1 LKFGADFIRAHSGG
15 NSKEFGGPIYLG
27 QFIYNTC
34 PLTAAICESPAY
46 LNDITKVKS
55 YTQSYGN
62 ANYTA
67 DDSLWSIFAQ
77 DDIRLRKDFTLNL
90 GLRYERQTFTDAALN
105 FAPRVGFAWSLGAQ
119 NKTVLRAGYGI
130 YYSQI
135 PDNAAANYALTGPTG
150 VFNFTAG
157 PGQIGFPTTVSSA
170 PLPAFPAGAL
180 VPLRNLYLRPGR
192 ANYYDQFLPTSVLNG
207 YPDALLNPYSQQWTL
222 SLERAI
228 SERWI
233 LSVDYVGAHTVKI
246 NRPMDLDAP
255 ASFVRSAQGQ
265 TRSAQ
270 AANCTRPYWV
280 WWYQQ
285 NGTTCNTS
293 TATNPQ
299 PPYALVQVDV
309 NNGYSSYNALDVN
322 LNHRFSNRFQM
333 LASYTWSHTLNNVD
347 PDVPGQNPND
357 PNNAGRA
364 EYGNAI
370 FDQRHRF
377 VLSGIYEAPWKI
389 RLGGIA
395 SLASGLPFNY
405 VTGTTNSGDNGGT
418 TDRPVI
424 NGAVVGR
431 NIGRGRA
438 LYEVS
443 PFVER
448 EFVVQERVRFNLRAE
463 SFNVFNHPNFVGYVG
478 TYGNGASAPAN
489 FGSPLPG
496 VTSQLPARSFQ
507 FSARLSF

>member
-1 LKFGADFIRAHSGG
+1 
-15 NSKEFGGPIYLG
+15 
-27 QFIYNTC
+27 
-34 PLTAAICESPAY
+34 
-46 LNDITKVKS
+46 
-55 YTQSYGN
+55 
-62 ANYTA
+62 
-67 DDSLWSIFAQ
+67 
-77 DDIRLRKDFTLNL
+77 
-90 GLRYERQTFTDAALN
+90 
-105 FAPRVGFAWSLGAQ
+105 
-119 NKTVLRAGYGI
+119 
-130 YYSQI
+130 
-135 PDNAAANYALTGPTG
+135 
-150 VFNFTAG
+150 
-157 PGQIGFPTTVSSA
+157 
-170 PLPAFPAGAL
+170 
-180 VPLRNLYLRPGR
+180 
-192 ANYYDQFLPTSVLNG
+192 VLNG